1 METDTAKPL
10 PAQPAEQ
17 EKIGRVK
24 GGYLIA
30 AGSFKILEQNK
41 SIMLFPLFSL
51 IINLAIIGIGVAGY
65 CYFTA
70 TGAIDPNAAQD
81 SQVTSQNI
89 YYYLGYFLLY
99 IVVVFIA
106 SFFHAGM
113 IAMVN
118 AHLKGRKMSF
128 SQGFGIAVKLSG
140 KILCWSVIAATIGV
154 ILTIANRFKSISRI
168 IANIFGAAWDII
180 TFFILPVLILEKETV
195 GGSIKRSAAV
205 FKSKWSETIIANFSL
220 GLFFMVAILGV
231 FCMMLVFVFLAQPPV
246 SIMIYSHSVPAVPGR
261 DHYCS

>member
-1 METDTAKPL
+1 
-10 PAQPAEQ
+10 
-17 EKIGRVK
+17 
-24 GGYLIA
+24 
-30 AGSFKILEQNK
+30 
-41 SIMLFPLFSL
+41 MLFPLFSL

-180 TFFILPVLILEKETV
+180 TFFILPVLILEK
-195 GGSIKRSAAV
+195 KLSAAQSNV
-205 FKSKWSETIIANFSL
+205 PPPSLKANGAKLSLPIFLLGCSLWSPY
-220 GLFFMVAILGV
+220 
-231 FCMMLVFVFLAQPPV
+231 LVFFA
-246 SIMIYSHSVPAVPGR
+246 
-261 DHYCS
+261 

>member
-180 TFFILPVLILEKETV
+180 TFFILPVLILEK
-195 GGSIKRSAAV
+195 KLSAAQSNV
-205 FKSKWSETIIANFSL
+205 PPPSLKANGAKLSLPIFLLGCSLWSPY
-220 GLFFMVAILGV
+220 
-231 FCMMLVFVFLAQPPV
+231 LVFFA
-246 SIMIYSHSVPAVPGR
+246 
-261 DHYCS
+261 